1 MLLAQ
6 PLERLVLSDLHTC
19 AYVAVAVHE
28 EGEST
33 REVFAAWGKRLCS
46 IKGGFH
52 TIQPNNKI
60 TRVALCTFLT
70 REGVF

>member
-33 REVFAAWGKRLCS
+33 RQVFAAWGGGEERLCS
-46 IKGGFH
+46 IKGGISDHSAQQQKKLELHF
-52 TIQPNNKI
+52 Q
-60 TRVALCTFLT
+60 LF
-70 REGVF
+70 